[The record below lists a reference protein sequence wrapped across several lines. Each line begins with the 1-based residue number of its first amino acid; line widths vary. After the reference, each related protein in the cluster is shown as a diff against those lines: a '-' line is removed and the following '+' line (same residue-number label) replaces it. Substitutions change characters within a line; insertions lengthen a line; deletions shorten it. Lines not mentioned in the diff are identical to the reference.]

1 MSFSFIRPLVV
12 GYLSLAA
19 TAAWANGAAPAR
31 VKLPAFQSAE
41 GEIDPLYQT
50 EGCHWVSAD
59 EKELACTA
67 ITVCEGCME
76 YRIEVRKLGSKK
88 RAKFVL
94 LGGERSDYQPKG
106 FASAQKYLD
115 DHRFYLPKP
124 LPASAASVRQGPGPA
139 RALLLQVD
147 GQTLQA
153 KLPKFDPRQ
162 VPTKSERPASDLP
175 ADWPKIRA
183 TPAAQRIAACCSDKV
198 AAVYL
203 LPQTRRVLALVTSR
217 CEFAPEPANR
227 LCLFP
232 DYNAENDTESG
243 FAVYDLAL
251 PAVKP

>member
-1 MSFSFIRPLVV
+1 MPFLPFRLVLV
-12 GYLSLAA
+12 AGLTSIASS
-19 TAAWANGAAPAR
+19 AWANPPSPAR
-31 VKLPAFQSAE
+31 VQLPAFQSAE
-41 GEIDPLYQT
+41 GEIAPLYQQ

-67 ITVCEGCME
+67 ITNCEGCME
-76 YRIEVRKLGSKK
+76 YRIEVRKQGSKK
-88 RAKFVL
+88 RTNFVL
-94 LGGERSDYQPKG
+94 LGGERSEYQPKG

-115 DHRFYLPKP
+115 EHHFYAPQP
-124 LPASAASVRQGPGPA
+124 LPASAVSVRKEAGEA
-139 RALLLQVD
+139 RTLLVQVE
-147 GQTLQA
+147 GQTLKA
-153 KLPKFDPRQ
+153 KLPKFSPRQ
-162 VPTKSERPASDLP
+162 VPNKSERPAADLP

-183 TPAAQRIAACCSDKV
+183 TPAAQRIATCCGDKV

-203 LPQTRRVLALVTSR
+203 LPQTRRAVALVTSR

-251 PAVKP
+251 PAAKP